1 MSELSND
8 LILFNE
14 LTEVLLN
21 EEENHP
27 VAKRIDSN
35 ALYNTIDLSLNKT
48 AMVDDSFKKVLKDV
62 LIATPKTATNLFFNQ
77 LFGGR
82 QPKAVLG
89 DLLAVMLNNSMYT
102 YKVAGPQVGIEQEI
116 IRQSCNMIGYGAQSN
131 GTFPTGGSMS
141 NYMALIMA
149 RDAKDPSCRE
159 NGMRK
164 PLVMYTS
171 KESHYSNAKNATFA
185 GLGRNNV
192 RYIEADAKGRMIPSK
207 LEEQITIDLQDGLIP
222 TFVNVTAG
230 TTVLGAFDPIDE
242 IAVVTE
248 KYNVWLHVDGAY
260 CGSVIFSDAKKHLLN
275 GIEKSDSFSY
285 NAHKMIGTPMTCSI
299 ILVKDKKHLHNSFSN
314 DADYLYQTDGDD
326 FNLGKTSFQ
335 CGRRNDAL
343 KFWTL
348 WKSVGT
354 NGLEKIVDQQFDLAD
369 VARNYV
375 ENHPDYTLYSYEDSI
390 SVCFNYKGIDPKV
403 LCTLLYEH
411 QITVVGFGVFNEDT
425 FVRFVTINATNTKED
440 ILNFFKVLEGFVK
453 ENEHVLEA
461 VCN

>member
-14 LTEVLLN
+14 LIEVLLN

-27 VAKRIDSN
+27 VAKRIDSDV
-35 ALYNTIDLSLNKT
+35 LYETIDLSLQKN
-48 AMVDDSFKKVLKDV
+48 ALLDDAFKKILKEV

-82 QPKAVLG
+82 QSKAVLG
-89 DLLAVMLNNSMYT
+89 DLLAVLLNNSMYT

-116 IRQSCNMIGYGAQSN
+116 IRQSCNMIGYGSQSN

-149 RDAKDPSCRE
+149 RDVKDPDCRK
-159 NGMRK
+159 NGMSK
-164 PLVMYTS
+164 PLILYTS
-171 KESHYSNAKNATFA
+171 KASHYSNAKNASFA
-185 GLGRNNV
+185 GIGKANI
-192 RYIEADAKGRMIPSK
+192 RYIETDEKGCMIPAK
-207 LEEQITIDLQDGLIP
+207 LEAQIEFDIQNGNIP
-222 TFVNVTAG
+222 TFVNATAG

-242 IAVVTE
+242 IATITE
-248 KYNVWLHVDGAY
+248 KYNIWLHIDGAY
-260 CGSVIFSDAKKHLLN
+260 CGSVIFSTKKKHLLK
-275 GIEKSDSFSY
+275 GMERSDSFSY
-285 NAHKMIGTPMTCSI
+285 NAHKMIGTPMTCSL
-299 ILVKDKKHLHNSFSN
+299 ILVKDKKHLHDSFSN

-348 WKSVGT
+348 WKSIGT
-354 NGLEKIVDQQFDLAD
+354 NGLEKIIDQQFDLAE

-375 ENHPDYTLYSYEDSI
+375 ANHPDYTLYSFENSI
-390 SVCFNYKGIDPKV
+390 SICFNYKNIDPKM

-411 QITVVGFGVFNEDT
+411 QITVVGFGAFNEDS
-425 FVRFVTINATNTKED
+425 FIRFVTINATNTEED
-440 ILNFFKVLEGFVK
+440 ILSFFNVLEEFVDNNPILLG
-453 ENEHVLEA
+453 ETN
-461 VCN
+461 